1 MSLTIPIM
9 MILYKYIENVTV
21 INNSSVELPLCSFYT
36 FLLDIENIIYIKNIQ
51 IEIKYI
57 FKK

>member
-1 MSLTIPIM
+1 M